1 MTSFI
6 YTVVLI
12 IVLCLIFFLLI
23 ASVTLLVIAQSIYRK
38 TIAIKKLATAVS
50 RIADTIDAIQN
61 KYSDKS

>member
-12 IVLCLIFFLLI
+12 MIFFLLI